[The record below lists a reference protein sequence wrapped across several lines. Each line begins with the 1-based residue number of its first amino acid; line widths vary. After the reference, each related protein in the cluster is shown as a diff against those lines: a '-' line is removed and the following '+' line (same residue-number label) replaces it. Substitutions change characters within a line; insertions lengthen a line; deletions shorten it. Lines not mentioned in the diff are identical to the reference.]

1 MNRQRAIGLLIF
13 LVLSTG
19 LVWTQT
25 TTTLVIVHTND
36 IHGQVLPRAGIG
48 GLAEVATAIRRER
61 PDLLLDGGD
70 MFTGTMISDEFF
82 GKPVIEIL
90 NHLHY
95 NAVALGNHEFDYGID
110 ELQKRAKE
118 ATFPIL
124 SANVETGIAEIKP
137 YTIVPVRGV
146 RIGVIGLTEEK
157 LAEVT
162 HPKNLK
168 TVKIRKLV
176 DALTETLPKLR
187 PMTDFVVLVT
197 HIATED
203 QIRVAKAFPEIRL
216 IITGHP
222 HIARA
227 TTVRST
233 LIVETGNS
241 TRFVGKVEMRLNG
254 KTPDTMTSEMIPIRD
269 LEPDPEVRAIIEP
282 YHNAINERAAQRLGD
297 SQADML
303 KSELQ
308 ESPLNNLIADAMRDF
323 AKTQIGIQNV
333 GGLRAPLRKGV
344 VTYGDIFEV
353 LPFQNTLVKMTL
365 TGAQLK
371 RVLGR
376 RVQAVSG
383 LKVSWDTT
391 QRPNQLV
398 SVTLDDGTPIRDGD
412 KYTVA
417 VNDFMAVGG
426 DGLIE
431 YMDGAE
437 TQDMGLLL
445 RDAVTSYIRRH
456 GTLDGKTDG
465 RVSIRP
471 R

>member
-1 MNRQRAIGLLIF
+1 VNRRRAIGLLGF
-13 LVLSTG
+13 LVLSAG
-19 LVWTQT
+19 LLWTQT
-25 TTTLVIVHTND
+25 TTTLVILHTND
-36 IHGQVLPRAGIG
+36 MHGQVLPRAGVG
-48 GLAEVATAIRRER
+48 GLAEVATVIRREH

-95 NAVALGNHEFDYGID
+95 NAVALGNHEFDYGLD
-110 ELQKRAKE
+110 ELQRRSKE
-118 ATFPIL
+118 AAFPIL
-124 SANVETGIAEIKP
+124 SSNVDTGITEIKP
-137 YTIVPVRGV
+137 YTILAVRGV
-146 RIGVIGLTEEK
+146 RIGVIGLTVEK

-168 TVKIRKLV
+168 TVTVRKLV
-176 DALTETLPKLR
+176 DALTETLPKVR
-187 PMTDFVVLVT
+187 PLTDFVVLVT
-197 HIATED
+197 HIETED

-216 IITGHP
+216 IIAGHP
-222 HIARA
+222 HIART
-227 TTVRST
+227 TTVGST

-241 TRFVGKVEMRLNG
+241 TRFVGKVEMRLDG
-254 KTPDTMTSEMIPIRD
+254 KTPDAMTSEMIPVRD
-269 LEPDPEVRAIIEP
+269 IEPDPEVKAIIEP
-282 YHNAINERAAQRLGD
+282 YHKAIIERAAQRLAE

-323 AKTQIGIQNV
+323 AKTQIGVQNV

-353 LPFQNTLVKMTL
+353 LPFQNTLVKMSL

-383 LKVSWDTT
+383 LKISWDT
-391 QRPNQLV
+391 RESSNQLV
-398 SVTLDDGTPIRDGD
+398 SVTLSDGTPIHDGD

-431 YMDGAE
+431 YMDGAG
-437 TQDMGLLL
+437 TQDMGILL
-445 RDAVTSYIRRH
+445 RDAVTSYIRRQ
-456 GTLDGKTDG
+456 GTLAGKTDG
-465 RVSIRP
+465 RVTIRT